1 MGRKRAASAA
11 APAAGGPSGDAGGRG
26 ARGGARGRG
35 SGRGKRAKTA
45 SASEREA
52 TLVGPLV
59 IRKRTTD
66 TSGGGVCG
74 RCGATESSDNPFPDV
89 KTPNEQIQKFAHACS
104 YHFCGYVKGKF
115 WMDFNWSSMCA
126 TCEQD
131 EELAES
137 FEAAC
142 ETIDGSREASSLPQ
156 AVSTDHQTGI
166 MVFSDCILITEKQ
179 YQADIAPTG
188 ASALLPSQ
196 AGERET
202 TLQNEMKG
210 ESATGIFAR
219 DPQSPY
225 LKVRRFSTVMGSRVE
240 KALSAEDCCKG
251 GAGIACED
259 VIIRLMREG
268 LPVSLRGR
276 VDIPTVSE
284 LKLRAVGAARALG
297 LVGSDGPHGLSQVA
311 GGGPLAIAD
320 AIVDGTVGDS
330 GLAAQGPRGGQ
341 ATGSGGAVVAQ
352 QPESEACGHVPG
364 GLDGDGAS
372 VPRLDVTAE
381 PSVAGNRSDRRGSAS
396 AAACQTPPSAKGK
409 TPPADAKER
418 DRYQEIV
425 ASINMG
431 LLLTTGANH
440 SIGDRIYALK
450 RFKPKSELIESLQ
463 RTALADIETCT
474 SLGGNAL
481 DVMSL
486 DTRVRLLKKI
496 RRVKLDG
503 AESWM
508 INLCAVATREAN
520 DPSIK
525 VDIALPWKSYTVGDF
540 QPLAPSM
547 AEVGIA
553 ADRIIDEGRDFFI
566 SNVVLPLT
574 RADVVDTEYMSALI
588 SAIRE
593 EAGPCK
599 NLAYEIFVFTEA
611 VRVLLDSSPTAL
623 LECTCRSDV
632 RKLLREEFGATW
644 RTVVAT
650 FGAEWQEVLAEYNR
664 AYFSDV
670 KYGEKVKHDVIG
682 DLLEWGAF
690 LRKGAASGM
699 LDSFHEQ
706 VVGWIGVQ
714 TAQLEQGGH
723 TPTMDFSTSLNLKLL
738 ELISGMPKIRGV
750 DEVTIQKFNELQ
762 SNVEAMGS
770 KFHIHGQATKL
781 RDACSQFDPS
791 DANSVKTITGA
802 LNSTM
807 GELFGSQACVAA
819 MGSCAQVCLSHAAAV
834 GADSVKRCD
843 FASNLAGYAEKI
855 KTIAMIATEVL
866 NRILDPSAE
875 AKHMMTTCKC
885 LRILLTLMVQVGELV
900 QVEPFS
906 EAEVNDD
913 VIEASADDSPAQP
926 GNPTAPRGS
935 NLEDYKPAPAML
947 EFAGLAKSVVQKA
960 RVVIKKFSTACWDAS
975 HEAGL
980 DILAALADC
989 KGGVFNSGGEHWS
1002 KGAELETWEQLSD
1015 HAKRTPFKQ
1024 KGITVTV
1031 RNREK
1036 ELHNHMVSL
1045 KEIAADHGAK
1055 DQCSEFEKKA
1065 NAVIGIAYATMFEA
1079 RLLQAMRGAK
1089 KAADIKETLF
1099 AFRDELHDAK
1109 LFSEKNARPMVTMK
1123 FEAMQ

>member
-59 IRKRTTD
+59 IRKKTTD

-74 RCGATESSDNPFPDV
+74 RCGATESSDNPFPDA
-89 KTPNEQIQKFAHACS
+89 KMPNEQIQKFAHACS

-166 MVFSDCILITEKQ
+166 MVFPDCILITEKQ

-210 ESATGIFAR
+210 ESVTGILAR

-225 LKVRRFSTVMGSRVE
+225 LKARRFSTVMGSRVE
-240 KALSAEDCCKG
+240 KALSAEDYCKD

-259 VIIRLMREG
+259 VINRLLREG
-268 LPVSLRGR
+268 LPVSLRGH

-297 LVGSDGPHGLSQVA
+297 LVGPDGPHGLSQVA

-341 ATGSGGAVVAQ
+341 ATRSGGAVVAQ
-352 QPESEACGHVPG
+352 QPESEACGHVPD

-431 LLLTTGANH
+431 LLLTKGANH
-440 SIGDRIYALK
+440 STGDRIYALK

-481 DVMSL
+481 EVMSL

-540 QPLAPSM
+540 SPLAPSM

-588 SAIRE
+588 SALLVRVGDQTIRE

-632 RKLLREEFGATW
+632 RKLLREEFGATR
-644 RTVVAT
+644 RTVVTT

-670 KYGEKVKHDVIG
+670 KYGEKVKHVMDIVSGPTPISDASIQDVIG
-682 DLLEWGAF
+682 NLLEWGAF

-723 TPTMDFSTSLNLKLL
+723 TPTMDFSKSLNLKLL
-738 ELISGMPKIRGV
+738 ELISEMPKIRGV
-750 DEVTIQKFNELQ
+750 DEVAIQKFNKLQ

-781 RDACSQFDPS
+781 REACSQFDPS

-834 GADSVKRCD
+834 GADSAKRCD
-843 FASNLAGYAEKI
+843 FTSNLADYAEKI
-855 KTIAMIATEVL
+855 KTIAMIATALL
-866 NRILDPSAE
+866 NRILDPNAE

-900 QVEPFS
+900 KVEPFS
-906 EAEVNDD
+906 EVNDA
-913 VIEASADDSPAQP
+913 VIEASADDNPAQP

-960 RVVIKKFSTACWDAS
+960 RAVIKEFS
-975 HEAGL
+975 
-980 DILAALADC
+980 
-989 KGGVFNSGGEHWS
+989 GGMFNNGGEHWS

-1015 HAKRTPFKQ
+1015 HAKRTLFKQ

-1055 DQCSEFEKKA
+1055 DQYTEFE
-1065 NAVIGIAYATMFEA
+1065 
-1079 RLLQAMRGAK
+1079 K

-1109 LFSEKNARPMVTMK
+1109 LFSEKDAHPMVTMK
-1123 FEAMQ
+1123 FEAMQAEANNEQH

>member
-11 APAAGGPSGDAGGRG
+11 VPAAGGPSGGAGGRG

-59 IRKRTTD
+59 IRKKTTD

-89 KTPNEQIQKFAHACS
+89 KMPNEQIQKFAHACS

-126 TCEQD
+126 ACEQG

-179 YQADIAPTG
+179 CQADIAPTG

-210 ESATGIFAR
+210 ESVTGILAR

-240 KALSAEDCCKG
+240 KALGAEDYCKG

-259 VIIRLMREG
+259 VINRLLREG
-268 LPVSLRGR
+268 LPVSLRGH

-352 QPESEACGHVPG
+352 QPESEACGHVPD

-431 LLLTTGANH
+431 LLLTKGANR

-481 DVMSL
+481 GVMSL
-486 DTRVRLLKKI
+486 DTRVRLLQKI
-496 RRVKLDG
+496 RHVKLDG
-503 AESWM
+503 AGSWM

-525 VDIALPWKSYTVGDF
+525 VDIALPWKSYTGGPEVGDF

-574 RADVVDTEYMSALI
+574 RADVVDTEYMSALV
-588 SAIRE
+588 SALLVRVGDQAIRE

-611 VRVLLDSSPTAL
+611 VRVLLDSLPTAL

-644 RTVVAT
+644 RTVVTT
-650 FGAEWQEVLAEYNR
+650 FGAEWQEVNHVMDIVSGPTPI
-664 AYFSDV
+664 SDASIQ
-670 KYGEKVKHDVIG
+670 DVIG
-682 DLLEWGAF
+682 NLLEWGAF

-723 TPTMDFSTSLNLKLL
+723 TPTMDFSKGLNLKLL
-738 ELISGMPKIRGV
+738 ELISEMPKIRGV
-750 DEVTIQKFNELQ
+750 DEVAIQKFNKLQ

-770 KFHIHGQATKL
+770 KFHIHGQAAKL
-781 RDACSQFDPS
+781 REACSQFDPS

-843 FASNLAGYAEKI
+843 FTSNLADYAEKI
-855 KTIAMIATEVL
+855 KTIAMIATELL
-866 NRILDPSAE
+866 NRILDPNAE

-906 EAEVNDD
+906 E
-913 VIEASADDSPAQP
+913 
-926 GNPTAPRGS
+926 
-935 NLEDYKPAPAML
+935 
-947 EFAGLAKSVVQKA
+947 
-960 RVVIKKFSTACWDAS
+960 
-975 HEAGL
+975 
-980 DILAALADC
+980 
-989 KGGVFNSGGEHWS
+989 
-1002 KGAELETWEQLSD
+1002 
-1015 HAKRTPFKQ
+1015 
-1024 KGITVTV
+1024 
-1031 RNREK
+1031 
-1036 ELHNHMVSL
+1036 
-1045 KEIAADHGAK
+1045 
-1055 DQCSEFEKKA
+1055 
-1065 NAVIGIAYATMFEA
+1065 
-1079 RLLQAMRGAK
+1079 
-1089 KAADIKETLF
+1089 
-1099 AFRDELHDAK
+1099 
-1109 LFSEKNARPMVTMK
+1109 
-1123 FEAMQ
+1123 